1 MAMTTPPPPE
11 LRRVAPAVHDVR
23 AFAIAPFSAATWR
36 AVSQLVIGGI
46 LMIVAATLVLT
57 VLSVDLTLLF
67 VFGLG
72 IPTTVVTLL
81 AARPLARWER
91 VRLELQL
98 GARIGAPTYR
108 AADRPGW
115 WASWKAVLVDGRS
128 WAHLA
133 YPLVAGVVLTGAA
146 VAGAI
151 GCAAVG
157 LLLYPP
163 VAAWQGF
170 DLSDARITL
179 ALGSGVVLLWV
190 AAVLLQL
197 LAVVQVR
204 VGHALLGPSARQV
217 ADEASRR
224 AVAAEQRAEH
234 LQTTRTAAVGAAD
247 EERRRIERDLHD
259 GAQQR
264 LVALGVELGAARRNA
279 ADDPE
284 AAAAALE
291 HAHREVK
298 ETLAELRDLVR
309 GIHPAVL
316 TDRGLDAAL
325 SALAARSPV
334 PVEVVVAD
342 PAAVDA
348 TSGAAQAAAYFVVA
362 EALTNAAKHAS
373 AQSVVVRADVLGDR
387 LRVVIADDG
396 VGGATAGPG
405 SGLEGL
411 ASRVA
416 ALDGTFDLDSP
427 AGAGTRVTVEVPCAS

>member
-1 MAMTTPPPPE
+1 MTTAPTPE

-23 AFAIAPFSAATWR
+23 AFLAAPWSGATWR
-36 AVSQLVIGGI
+36 AVSQLVIGGVV
-46 LMIVAATLVLT
+46 MIVAATLVVAL
-57 VLSVDLTLLF
+57 VSVDLSILL

-72 IPTTVVTLL
+72 IPTTVATLL
-81 AARPLARWER
+81 AARPFARWER
-91 VRLELQL
+91 ARLELQL
-98 GARIGAPTYR
+98 GAQIARPTYR
-108 AADRPGW
+108 SPTRPGW
-115 WASWKAVLVDGRS
+115 WAGWVAVLGDGRS

-133 YPLVAGVVLTGAA
+133 YPLVAGLVLTGAS
-146 VAGAI
+146 VAAGI
-151 GCAAVG
+151 GCGALAS
-157 LLLYPP
+157 LIYPP
-163 VAAWQGF
+163 VAAWQGV
-170 DLSDARITL
+170 DVSTGRTVL
-179 ALGSGVVLLWV
+179 AIVGGIVLLWV
-190 AAVLLQL
+190 SAVLLQL
-197 LAVVQVR
+197 LAAVQVR
-204 VGHALLGPSARQV
+204 VGHALLGPSARQAA
-217 ADEASRR
+217 ADATQR
-224 AVAAEQRAEH
+224 AAAAEQRAEH
-234 LQTTRTAAVGAAD
+234 LATTRTAAVGAAD

-264 LVALGVELGAARRNA
+264 LVALGVELGAARRTA
-279 ADDPE
+279 AHDPRAAE
-284 AAAAALE
+284 AAIE

-334 PVEVVVAD
+334 PVEVVVVD
-342 PAAVDA
+342 PPSVDA
-348 TSGAAQAAAYFVVA
+348 ASGSAQAAAYFVVA
-362 EALTNAAKHAS
+362 EALTNAAKHAV
-373 AQSVVVRADVLGDR
+373 AQSVVVRADVVGDR

-396 VGGATAGPG
+396 VGGAAAGPG

>member
-1 MAMTTPPPPE
+1 MTTAPTPE

-23 AFAIAPFSAATWR
+23 AFLAAPWSGATWR
-36 AVSQLVIGGI
+36 AVSQLVIGGVV
-46 LMIVAATLVLT
+46 MIVAATLVVAL
-57 VLSVDLTLLF
+57 VSVDLSILL

-72 IPTTVVTLL
+72 IPTTVATLL
-81 AARPLARWER
+81 AARPFARWER
-91 VRLELQL
+91 ARLELQL
-98 GARIGAPTYR
+98 GAQIDAPAYR
-108 AADRPGW
+108 VAERPGW
-115 WASWKAVLVDGRS
+115 WASWVAVLGDGRS

-133 YPLVAGVVLTGAA
+133 YPLVAGLVLCGSV
-146 VAGAI
+146 VAGAL
-151 GCAAVG
+151 GSVGLAALAYPAVASWQGVDLTSARLALAVG
-157 LLLYPP
+157 GGL
-163 VAAWQGF
+163 
-170 DLSDARITL
+170 
-179 ALGSGVVLLWV
+179 VLLW
-190 AAVLLQL
+190 AGAVLLQL
-197 LAVVQVR
+197 LAAAQVR
-204 VGHALLGPSARQV
+204 VGRALLGPSARQAT
-217 ADEASRR
+217 ADATLR
-224 AVAAEQRAEH
+224 AAVAEQRAEH
-234 LQTTRTAAVGAAD
+234 LATTRTAAVGAAD

-279 ADDPE
+279 ASDPQ

-334 PVEVVVAD
+334 PVEVVVDD
-342 PAAVDA
+342 PPAVDA
-348 TSGAAQAAAYFVVA
+348 TSGSAQAAAYFVVA

-373 AQSVVVRADVLGDR
+373 AQQVVVRADVVGDR

-396 VGGATAGPG
+396 VGGAAAGPG